1 MMTVSSGNPYSPS
14 ENFFL
19 AWGKDEKDR
28 WVYVG
33 LDHDETQEL
42 MRLQGVALDG
52 DEVVITT
59 WDRVADDSGR
69 YLELHDKHERV
80 RLQLCARHTSKRWGL
95 PEKPH

>member
-1 MMTVSSGNPYSPS
+1 MTASSGNPYSPS

-19 AWGKDEKDR
+19 AWGKDEQDR

-42 MRLQGVALDG
+42 MHLQGVALDG

-59 WDRVADDSGR
+59 WDRQDDDGGR
-69 YLELHDKHERV
+69 YLQLHDKHERV
-80 RLQLCARHTSKRWGL
+80 RLQLCARHVNQRLGL
-95 PEKPH
+95 RDKPH